1 MHRNTLNFFHWR
13 LLKIG
18 LPFKF
23 FWSKLYTKIAMETQG
38 EIKLQDFRLLTNKEG
53 SNSKG
58 EIGRGSYSK
67 VLLGLFN
74 KD

>member
-1 MHRNTLNFFHWR
+1 MNIKSEITLEN
-13 LLKIG
+13 
-18 LPFKF
+18 
-23 FWSKLYTKIAMETQG
+23 
-38 EIKLQDFRLLTNKEG
+38 FRLLTNKEG

-67 VLLGLFN
+67 VLLGLFD